1 MTSTLKKDSRTGKYG
16 VGTYIL
22 FMVYPNEPFITF
34 STPPV
39 SRRMRCPRSWIYSLE
54 CSMNK
59 DVQKIIRN
67 ILNDIRIDLT
77 DEFDRNFERQAFF
90 SEAWQRRKSPTRPGG
105 SILVDSGRLR
115 QSISSRTT
123 ENSITFFTNEPY
135 AAIHNDG
142 GEIRVTAKMKR
153 FFWHKYYEATGS
165 FGRKKNGERRN
176 DKRTIQLSTEA
187 EFWKFMALMKVGRT
201 ITIPRRRFLGTSP
214 EVEQTVREIIEENI
228 TEYFNVEFEI
238 RRK

>member
-1 MTSTLKKDSRTGKYG
+1 MAN
-16 VGTYIL
+16 
-22 FMVYPNEPFITF
+22 NEI
-34 STPPV
+34 
-39 SRRMRCPRSWIYSLE
+39 
-54 CSMNK
+54 NK
-59 DVQKIIRN
+59 LIRN
-67 ILNDIRIDLT
+67 ILNDIRIDLS

-105 SILVDSGRLR
+105 SILVDTGRLR

-165 FGRKKNGERRN
+165 FGRKKNGERRK
-176 DKRTIQLSTEA
+176 DKRTTQLSTEA

-238 RRK
+238 RQK